1 MNIELPRLIQL
12 AGVCQLCVLVA
23 SALVPFQLNWSEEL
37 KSLPRLHRQLYFIY
51 GGYVV
56 LGIISLGL
64 TCILCANELAI
75 DQPLS
80 RAFALY
86 AAAFWGI
93 RLSLQS
99 VLDAKPFL
107 TTWWLTAGY
116 HVLTV
121 LFLSFTLLFGFLSLR
136 GLH

>member
-1 MNIELPRLIQL
+1 MSIELPRLIQI
-12 AGVCQLCVLVA
+12 AGFCQLSVLVA
-23 SALVPFQLNWSEEL
+23 SALVPFRLNWREEL

-56 LGIISLGL
+56 LGIVSLGL
-64 TCILCANELAI
+64 TCICCADDLAV

-93 RLSLQS
+93 RLSLQT
-99 VLDAKPFL
+99 VLDTKPFL

-116 HVLTV
+116 HLLTL
-121 LFLSFTLLFGFLSLR
+121 LFLAFTLLFGFLSVR
-136 GLH
+136 AMI